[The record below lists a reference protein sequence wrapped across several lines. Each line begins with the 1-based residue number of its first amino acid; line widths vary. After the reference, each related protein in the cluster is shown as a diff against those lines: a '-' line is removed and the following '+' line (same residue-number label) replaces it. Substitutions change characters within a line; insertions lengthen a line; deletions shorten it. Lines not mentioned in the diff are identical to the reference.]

1 MNNREKSQIVGV
13 LNFVPTFLLTRKL
26 VKQAGW
32 KGSMLP
38 GPNVAIM
45 RQNKTLSAV
54 YLGLMVVQVGLVLKA
69 TYDEYQDLQAKEAMK
84 ASAAEGG
91 PTFEDRVMLQRTMR
105 DLADTMPDSNVTV
118 AFDIG
123 DEPWD
128 NDDEPWDDGKIHCE
142 ADHVLGGVCLTPLE
156 DDGTCRNAGDHDLP
170 TKV

>member
-54 YLGLMVVQVGLVLKA
+54 YLGLMVVEVGLVLKA

-91 PTFEDRVMLQRTMR
+91 PTFEDRVMLQRIMR
-105 DLADTMPDSNVTV
+105 GLADTTPDSTVT
-118 AFDIG
+118 FDIG

-170 TKV
+170 AKV

>member
-1 MNNREKSQIVGV
+1 MNSQTSRNISTVIGA
-13 LNFVPTFLLTRKL
+13 LNFVPTLLLTRKL
-26 VKQAGW
+26 VKQVGW

-45 RQNKTLSAV
+45 RQNKALTTV
-54 YLGLMVVQVGLVLKA
+54 YLGLMAVQVGLVFKA
-69 TYDEYQDLQAKEAMK
+69 SYDEYQTMK
-84 ASAAEGG
+84 ASAAEDG
-91 PTFEDRVMLQRTMR
+91 PTAEDSVMLQRIMR

-118 AFDIG
+118 TF
-123 DEPWD
+123 D

-156 DDGTCRNAGDHDLP
+156 DDGTCRNAGDHGLP

>member
-1 MNNREKSQIVGV
+1 MNNRDKSQIVGM

-45 RQNKTLSAV
+45 RQNKALSAV
-54 YLGLMVVQVGLVLKA
+54 YLGLMAVQVGLVLKA

-91 PTFEDRVMLQRTMR
+91 PTFEE
-105 DLADTMPDSNVTV
+105 
-118 AFDIG
+118 G
-123 DEPWD
+123 
-128 NDDEPWDDGKIHCE
+128 DEPWDDGKIHCE

-170 TKV
+170 ARV